1 MPVTADAP
9 LLSGPAER
17 LHLLFD
23 DGDPR
28 AGAALHPAFA
38 EVYGGAFDLPDPV
51 DGRPYTSINF
61 VVSRDGRI
69 SFGEPGEVGG
79 AAVNG
84 GCVADVWMMAL
95 LRARCDAVMVGDGT
109 LRAESDHVWT
119 PSHLAVCDTDAFEWL
134 RGYEGRRPVAL
145 HVFCSLTGDLPPHAA
160 VFQRDDIEIVVAT
173 TAGGRAAAE
182 ASLRGRPDSEVVVMG
197 EQRVDTVA
205 LERWLLAERGVRS
218 LLCEGGPGLY
228 GTMLA
233 DGAVDDEFVT
243 LAPTYIG
250 AEASTGARRPS
261 LVEGASFLPGMAP
274 LSIPI
279 SLRRA
284 GHHLLLRSRIEA
296 PR

>member
-1 MPVTADAP
+1 MSASADAP
-9 LLSGPAER
+9 PLSGPAEDLR
-17 LHLLFD
+17 VLFD
-23 DGDPR
+23 DGDDRP
-28 AGAALHPAFA
+28 GTPLHRAFA

-51 DGRPYTSINF
+51 DGRPFTSINF

-79 AAVNG
+79 ASVNG

-119 PSHLAVCDTDAFEWL
+119 PSHLAVCDTGAFEWL
-134 RGYEGRRPVAL
+134 RSHEGRRPVAL
-145 HVFCSLTGDLPPHAA
+145 HVFCSLTGELPADAA
-160 VFQRDDIEIVVAT
+160 VFGRDDIEIVVAT
-173 TAGGRAAAE
+173 TEGGRTAAA
-182 ASLRGRPDSEVVVMG
+182 ASVRGRPGTEVVTMG
-197 EQRVDTVA
+197 EQRVDTLA
-205 LERWLLAERGVRS
+205 LGRWLLAERGVRS

-250 AEASTGARRPS
+250 AHASTGARRPS
-261 LVEGASFLPGMAP
+261 LVEGASFLPGRAP

-284 GHHLLLRSRIEA
+284 GHHLLLRSRIEV
-296 PR
+296 PT